1 MPVIDGIDFDHSKVQ
16 VQAERQHEPNCKA
29 MDRVMDRY
37 YTFADNGY
45 TVSDED
51 KLPALYLDWGR
62 ARMHDG
68 ARKRRFLDIYC
79 ECLDCGMSGH
89 VDILDK
95 EELHVKQ
102 RTKPSVPSDDRG
114 NNMGGSDVS
123 HKYRSS

>member
-37 YTFADNGY
+37 YSFVDNGY
-45 TVSDED
+45 AASDAD

-62 ARMHDG
+62 ARLHG
-68 ARKRRFLDIYC
+68 GSRNRRFLGIYC

>member
-37 YTFADNGY
+37 YSFVDNGY
-45 TVSDED
+45 AASDAD

-62 ARMHDG
+62 ARMHSG
-68 ARKRRFLDIYC
+68 SRNRRFLDIYC